1 MTVLLILAHHYGQTH
16 IVQHV
21 HLMHY
26 STLLWIRKECDDN
39 DDDDDDDDNDDDDD
53 GKFVTHQI
61 FK

>member
-16 IVQHV
+16 IV

-26 STLLWIRKECDDN
+26 STLLWIRKECDN
-39 DDDDDDDDNDDDDD
+39 DDDDDDNDDDDD